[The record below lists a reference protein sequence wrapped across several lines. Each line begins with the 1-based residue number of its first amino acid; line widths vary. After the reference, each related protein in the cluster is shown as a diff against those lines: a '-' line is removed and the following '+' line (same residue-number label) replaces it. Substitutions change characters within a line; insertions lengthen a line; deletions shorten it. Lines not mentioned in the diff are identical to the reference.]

1 MDNKDIR
8 IAMSEMQENA
18 ILNAYAVI
26 AVLGL
31 KEDEISESKAHELYG
46 RSWIKTRT
54 KAGLLHYTRQGDTIR
69 SAKVYSRFEIEA
81 LKRSEKCIA
90 EKYKQAAEALQQLET
105 HADAR

>member
-69 SAKVYSRFEIEA
+69 SAKVYSRFEIES

-90 EKYKQAAEALQQLET
+90 EKYKQAAETLQQLET
-105 HADAR
+105 HTDTK